1 MKQVVKLSVFILLVT
16 GTLGLL
22 INEFI
27 FNWGSTATLT
37 FAALNVVGL
46 AIPVDCCRDPLST
59 NNEWL
64 GSLESNRKYFEGF
77 TGISYSIFWKD
88 AHSLFGSKPTL

>member
-1 MKQVVKLSVFILLVT
+1 MREVAKLSAFILLII

-27 FNWGSTATLT
+27 FGWGRTATLT

-46 AIPVDCCRDPLST
+46 AILAYTYWGMKKEV
-59 NNEWL
+59 
-64 GSLESNRKYFEGF
+64 
-77 TGISYSIFWKD
+77 
-88 AHSLFGSKPTL
+88 

>member
-1 MKQVVKLSVFILLVT
+1 MREVAKLSAFILLII

-27 FNWGSTATLT
+27 FDWGRTATLT

-46 AIPVDCCRDPLST
+46 AILAYT
-59 NNEWL
+59 HWGMEK
-64 GSLESNRKYFEGF
+64 E
-77 TGISYSIFWKD
+77 
-88 AHSLFGSKPTL
+88 A

>member
-1 MKQVVKLSVFILLVT
+1 MIKNNMKQVVKLSVFILLVT

-46 AIPVDCCRDPLST
+46 AILAYT
-59 NNEWL
+59 YWGMEK
-64 GSLESNRKYFEGF
+64 E
-77 TGISYSIFWKD
+77 
-88 AHSLFGSKPTL
+88 A